1 VTPDEWAWRAF
12 VIAAALVLLGWIG
25 SMLLQE
31 AVR

>member
-12 VIAAALVLLGWIG
+12 VTAALVLLGWIG